1 MKIHCLHLCNDFSG
15 SMVHS
20 NLYRSLACEIDQTVF
35 FPIRREQQV
44 KKAKDLASSSSL
56 ELVCS
61 RKLSPLH
68 RVFFRRKVSYL
79 LKDLTPLLHQ
89 EQFDLV
95 HATTLFS
102 DGALAF
108 KIFKAYKIPYIIT
121 VRATDMNLFLK
132 YRKDL
137 YGLAREII
145 KNAQQLVF
153 ISEALKSSFIRH
165 LPKLKLGQEVQDKGI
180 VVPNGIDPFWLDNIV
195 LKKTLDP
202 ERFNLVYIGKFN
214 ENKNVLSLIKA
225 VSDLRDKIP
234 NLRLDLIGG
243 GGSEEKEVLK
253 LVQQLDYLSYQGAI
267 YEKDHLKDRL
277 RSADVFIMVS
287 KSETFGLVYIEALTQ
302 GLPVIYTK
310 NEGVDGM
317 FDFDIGAHAN
327 AFSVASIAQAIH
339 QVNKNYNDLDL
350 TKINFKRFDWK
361 EIRKVYLEIYQK
373 AVGSHT
379 SVSKQ

>member
-1 MKIHCLHLCNDFSG
+1 MNCLHICNDFAGSEVHKHLYNSLSG
-15 SMVHS
+15 
-20 NLYRSLACEIDQTVF
+20 NIKQTVF
-35 FPIRREQQV
+35 FPVRREQQV
-44 KKAKDLASSSSL
+44 IKAKDLASSSSL

-68 RVFFRRKVSYL
+68 RVFFKRKVNYL

-102 DGALAF
+102 DGALAL

-145 KNAQQLVF
+145 KNAQQLIF
-153 ISEALKSSFIRH
+153 ISEALKASFIRH

-202 ERFNLVYIGKFN
+202 ESFNLVYIGKFN
-214 ENKNVLSLIKA
+214 ENKNVLRLIKA

-243 GGSEEKEVLK
+243 GGSEEKVVLK
-253 LVQQLDYLSYQGAI
+253 KVQQLDYLSYQGAI

-317 FDFDIGAHAN
+317 FDFDIGAHAD
-327 AFSVASIAQAIH
+327 AFSTASIAQAIH
-339 QVNKNYNDLDL
+339 KVYKTYNDLDL

-361 EIRKVYLEIYQK
+361 EIKKVYLEIYQK
-373 AVGSHT
+373 TVGSPT